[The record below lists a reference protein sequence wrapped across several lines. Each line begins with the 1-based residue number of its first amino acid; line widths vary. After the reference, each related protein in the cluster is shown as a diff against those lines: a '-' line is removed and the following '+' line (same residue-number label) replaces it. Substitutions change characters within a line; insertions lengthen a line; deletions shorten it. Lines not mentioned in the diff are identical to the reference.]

1 MLAKRLVLTHHSH
14 ELVFAAG
21 IIMRSFS
28 LLLPTGLMLAGVV
41 SVASAEEAEIITAP
55 DPAVI
60 VEIAKGFGSAKIDK
74 DDNGDPMVSGRIQGL
89 KYSVWFYGCEN
100 HEKCTS
106 IQFAAGYSDDFTAEQ
121 ANEWNKKYR
130 WVKSFAGDGSNFRMD
145 VSFRGGITRANL
157 EEQFS
162 NWDSMTSDIKEFVNE
177 K

>member
-1 MLAKRLVLTHHSH
+1 
-14 ELVFAAG
+14 
-21 IIMRSFS
+21 MRAFS
-28 LLLPTGLMLAGVV
+28 LSLVVGLLLTNAI
-41 SVASAEEAEIITAP
+41 SVARADDTEIITTP

-60 VEIAKGFGSAKIDK
+60 LDIAKGYGSAKLDK
-74 DDNGDPMVSGRIQGL
+74 DDNGDPMVSGRIQGM

-130 WVKSFAGDGSNFRMD
+130 YVKCFAGDGSNFRMD
-145 VSFRGGITRANL
+145 VSFRGGIARSNL

-162 NWDSMTSDIKEFVNE
+162 NWESMTSNIKEFMNV

>member
-1 MLAKRLVLTHHSH
+1 
-14 ELVFAAG
+14 
-21 IIMRSFS
+21 MRAFC
-28 LLLPTGLMLAGVV
+28 LLLSIGLILTGAI
-41 SVASAEEAEIITAP
+41 SVAWAEDAEIMTAP

-60 VEIAKGFGSAKIDK
+60 LDIAKGYGSAKMDK
-74 DDNGDPMVSGRIQGL
+74 DDNGDPMVSGRIQGM

-106 IQFAAGYSDDFTAEQ
+106 IQFTAGYADDFTAEQ

-130 WVKSFAGDGSNFRMD
+130 YVKSFAGDGSNFKMD
-145 VSFRGGITRANL
+145 VSFKGGITRSNL